1 MSSPHSEA
9 EKKFWATPE
18 LIEQLLPYL
27 NLQSTM
33 SLAKIHQMTQNVLQG
48 RRVWKKVIQRNCPI
62 VGLDHVKHFVAI
74 LKTLKGPEDHILV
87 LLDAICE
94 SNTPFKSDSFP
105 HVAAPKVQM
114 SCPRHQ
120 EGCHDVS
127 LDGFGLL
134 EEVEGAFGTTQQTV
148 EAIIDSP
155 MRSITAGMCV
165 PFFLSASSFSALG
178 SRMSRQEKEV
188 EFPDICLD
196 IKDIKDAESFKEAM
210 QNIQLQWTVSLLTL
224 SPYCL
229 FVEENLGREGW
240 ELVAEGLQLH
250 PGAVTY
256 VETSKEAL
264 AGVSKEDLRGIWD
277 ALIQDGGF
285 KITHFAEPGQPSEA
299 VKKEDGDVECLACIT
314 HGGDCLAPWHAW
326 EEHDA
331 WERLEHI
338 VDVSTEEWKAENK
351 EWLRALRERKRS
363 GGVKVRRLKVKVMRA
378 PELSLWINFKELE

>member
-1 MSSPHSEA
+1 M
-9 EKKFWATPE
+9 
-18 LIEQLLPYL
+18 
-27 NLQSTM
+27 
-33 SLAKIHQMTQNVLQG
+33 
-48 RRVWKKVIQRNCPI
+48 
-62 VGLDHVKHFVAI
+62 
-74 LKTLKGPEDHILV
+74 
-87 LLDAICE
+87 
-94 SNTPFKSDSFP
+94 
-105 HVAAPKVQM
+105 
-114 SCPRHQ
+114 
-120 EGCHDVS
+120 
-127 LDGFGLL
+127 
-134 EEVEGAFGTTQQTV
+134 
-148 EAIIDSP
+148 
-155 MRSITAGMCV
+155 
-165 PFFLSASSFSALG
+165 
-178 SRMSRQEKEV
+178 

-229 FVEENLGREGW
+229 FVEENLGRGGW
-240 ELVAEGLQLH
+240 ELVAEGLQQH

-338 VDVSTEEWKAENK
+338 VDVSTEEWKGVVEDC
-351 EWLRALRERKRS
+351 ERGR
-363 GGVKVRRLKVKVMRA
+363 GGLG
-378 PELSLWINFKELE
+378 